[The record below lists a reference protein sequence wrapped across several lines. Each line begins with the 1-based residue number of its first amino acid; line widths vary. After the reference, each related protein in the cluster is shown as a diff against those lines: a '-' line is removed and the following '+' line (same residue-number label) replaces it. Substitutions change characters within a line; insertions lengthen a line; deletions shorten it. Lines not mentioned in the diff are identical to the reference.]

1 MQDAHPS
8 RLKSTAR
15 NRGGH
20 RDPRRPAPARPRQA
34 DRAYQEIKRRILD
47 NEIPAGAQTLEQE
60 LAEMLGMSRTPV
72 REAMIR
78 LAEDGMVEVRPRHG
92 MRVLPVSADDMREI
106 YEILT
111 ALESIAAELVA
122 RRGLS
127 KAEMARIEEA
137 VADMEAALARDDRT
151 AWATA
156 DERFHMLLVELSG
169 NRRLSALVNT
179 YYEQS
184 HRARMIT
191 LWLRPVPT
199 QSNIDHAGVVDAIRR
214 QDAEAARQIHR
225 QHRVRSGQ
233 LLVDILERYGLTQ
246 V

>member
-1 MQDAHPS
+1 MATFGVDLDGR
-8 RLKSTAR
+8 RL
-15 NRGGH
+15 
-20 RDPRRPAPARPRQA
+20 PAP
-34 DRAYQEIKRRILD
+34 
-47 NEIPAGAQTLEQE
+47 
-60 LAEMLGMSRTPV
+60 
-72 REAMIR
+72 
-78 LAEDGMVEVRPRHG
+78 
-92 MRVLPVSADDMREI
+92 DDMREI

-127 KAEMARIEEA
+127 DAEMARIEEA
-137 VADMEAALARDDRT
+137 VADMEAALERDDRT
-151 AWATA
+151 AWAAA

-169 NRRLSALVNT
+169 NARLSALVNT

-191 LWLRPVPT
+191 LFLRPVPT

-214 QDAEAARQIHR
+214 KDAEAARQIHR

-233 LLVDILERYGLTQ
+233 LLVDILKRCGLTQ